1 MVCEH
6 PQQIIDLQRQITDQQ
21 TKQFL
26 PLQCDHTEL
35 ERHIQT
41 LTSEWDEAWRRPT
54 APGTDKDMWQELADM
69 TQDAQQSGEEAR
81 SLRTQLANALTLAA
95 RAALAAPQAPEDRGQ
110 KFPDSPDFSGS
121 DWIQLRG
128 WIAQLRMVIWH
139 KPASFPDEQSKMR
152 YTFNCLRG
160 IASAQILRYIREDGT
175 IGLEDLPAFIQLL
188 EAAFG
193 NPDRVATAERKMREI
208 KQKNREF
215 SQYYAEFQVIA
226 AYLDW
231 NPSALRNAL
240 RIGLSE
246 EMKDSFTYSDMPD
259 NLPAFVMVCQKWDDQ
274 IQQRR
279 AEKSAQN
286 KGWGIGFASPRP
298 PPSPMAPGT
307 VPAGS
312 IAGYTG
318 PAPMDLIA
326 GEWRIS
332 AEQRAK
338 RFVDGRCLYCGGFNH
353 RAAGC
358 VARRKC
364 QMFKVAGAEIN
375 EVGTKEGS
383 EESGKD

>member
-1 MVCEH
+1 
-6 PQQIIDLQRQITDQQ
+6 
-21 TKQFL
+21 
-26 PLQCDHTEL
+26 
-35 ERHIQT
+35 
-41 LTSEWDEAWRRPT
+41 
-54 APGTDKDMWQELADM
+54 
-69 TQDAQQSGEEAR
+69 
-81 SLRTQLANALTLAA
+81 
-95 RAALAAPQAPEDRGQ
+95 
-110 KFPDSPDFSGS
+110 
-121 DWIQLRG
+121 
-128 WIAQLRMVIWH
+128 
-139 KPASFPDEQSKMR
+139 MR

-286 KGWGIGFASPRP
+286 KG
-298 PPSPMAPGT
+298 
-307 VPAGS
+307 
-312 IAGYTG
+312 
-318 PAPMDLIA
+318 
-326 GEWRIS
+326 
-332 AEQRAK
+332 
-338 RFVDGRCLYCGGFNH
+338 
-353 RAAGC
+353 
-358 VARRKC
+358 
-364 QMFKVAGAEIN
+364 
-375 EVGTKEGS
+375 
-383 EESGKD
+383 